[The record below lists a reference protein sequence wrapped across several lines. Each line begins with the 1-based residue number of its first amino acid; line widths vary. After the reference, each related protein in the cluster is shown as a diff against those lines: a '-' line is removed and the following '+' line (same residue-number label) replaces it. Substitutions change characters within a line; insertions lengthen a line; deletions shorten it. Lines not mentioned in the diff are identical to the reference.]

1 MINIELENKVTE
13 ALNNLGKINH
23 NNVPRDIDDL
33 ISDFYSTRTKIF
45 KNITSADMSPELMER
60 IINKLSY
67 TTEILSEI
75 DDDYIK
81 GMMNINLLISDFDRL
96 DNSNFMYPVSSMGY
110 LNIIGGY
117 VGPGKSTV
125 GNTKHYSGMKSG
137 EMSSSGKVRILPDF
151 FDKSPDPAVTE
162 ALIRG
167 VKSGISYITTKD
179 EPPSQPEGRL
189 QRFYDPAV
197 YESIITEASK
207 NTERSERSD
216 AILKMYERIIEQ
228 PDTVNGLDEIRKYI
242 IDDARFL
249 KELENDIIESFDVTH
264 TSQKSNTV
272 SRNGILHLK
281 KLVKR
286 PKGRK

>member
-33 ISDFYSTRTKIF
+33 ISDFYSTRTTIF
-45 KNITSADMSPELMER
+45 KNITSADVSPELMER
-60 IINKLSY
+60 IMNKLSC
-67 TTEILSEI
+67 TKEILSEI

-81 GMMNINLLISDFDRL
+81 GMMNINLLISDF
-96 DNSNFMYPVSSMGY
+96 MYPVSSMGH

-151 FDKSPDPAVTE
+151 FTKSPNPAVME

-167 VKSGISYITTKD
+167 VNSGISYITTKD
-179 EPPSQPEGRL
+179 EP
-189 QRFYDPAV
+189 F
-197 YESIITEASK
+197 
-207 NTERSERSD
+207 
-216 AILKMYERIIEQ
+216 
-228 PDTVNGLDEIRKYI
+228 

-249 KELENDIIESFDVTH
+249 KELENDIIESFNA
-264 TSQKSNTV
+264 TSVLQKSNTI
-272 SRNGILHLK
+272 SRNGIVHLK

>member
-1 MINIELENKVTE
+1 MINTELENKVTE

-81 GMMNINLLISDFDRL
+81 GMMRINLLISD
-96 DNSNFMYPVSSMGY
+96 FMYPVSSMGH

-117 VGPGKSTV
+117 VGPGKSTA
-125 GNTKHYSGMKSG
+125 GNEKHYSGMKSG

-151 FDKSPDPAVTE
+151 FAKSPDPAVTE

-179 EPPSQPEGRL
+179 EP
-189 QRFYDPAV
+189 F
-197 YESIITEASK
+197 
-207 NTERSERSD
+207 
-216 AILKMYERIIEQ
+216 
-228 PDTVNGLDEIRKYI
+228 

-249 KELENDIIESFDVTH
+249 KELENDIIESFNA
-264 TSQKSNTV
+264 TSVLQKSNTV
-272 SRNGILHLK
+272 SRNGTVYNNKHLK

>member
-33 ISDFYSTRTKIF
+33 ISDFYSTRTTIF
-45 KNITSADMSPELMER
+45 KNITSMDMSPELMER
-60 IINKLSY
+60 IINKLSC
-67 TTEILSEI
+67 TKEILSEI
-75 DDDYIK
+75 DDDYLK
-81 GMMNINLLISDFDRL
+81 GIMTINLLISDFDRL
-96 DNSNFMYPVSSMGY
+96 DNSNFMCPISSVGHV
-110 LNIIGGY
+110 NIIGGY

-151 FDKSPDPAVTE
+151 FTKSPNPAVME

-167 VKSGISYITTKD
+167 VKSGICITPKD
-179 EPPSQPEGRL
+179 EPPMSQ
-189 QRFYDPAV
+189 
-197 YESIITEASK
+197 
-207 NTERSERSD
+207 
-216 AILKMYERIIEQ
+216 Q
-228 PDTVNGLDEIRKYI
+228 PVRKHI

-249 KELENDIIESFDVTH
+249 KELKNDIIESFDVTH
-264 TSQKSNTV
+264 TLQKRNTV
-272 SRNGILHLK
+272 SHNGILHLK

>member
-1 MINIELENKVTE
+1 MINVELENKVTE

-67 TTEILSEI
+67 TKEILSEI

-81 GMMNINLLISDFDRL
+81 GMMRINLLISD
-96 DNSNFMYPVSSMGY
+96 FMYPVSSMGH

-117 VGPGKSTV
+117 VGPGKSTA
-125 GNTKHYSGMKSG
+125 GNEKHYSGMKSG

-151 FDKSPDPAVTE
+151 FAKSPDPAVTE

-179 EPPSQPEGRL
+179 EP
-189 QRFYDPAV
+189 F
-197 YESIITEASK
+197 
-207 NTERSERSD
+207 
-216 AILKMYERIIEQ
+216 
-228 PDTVNGLDEIRKYI
+228 

-264 TSQKSNTV
+264 TLQKSDTV

>member
-1 MINIELENKVTE
+1 MINVELENKVTE
-13 ALNNLGKINH
+13 ALNNLGKIVH

-33 ISDFYSTRTKIF
+33 ISDFYSTRTAIF
-45 KNITSADMSPELMER
+45 KNIASADMSPELMER
-60 IINKLSY
+60 IMNKLSC
-67 TTEILSEI
+67 TKEILSEI
-75 DDDYIK
+75 DDDYLK
-81 GMMNINLLISDFDRL
+81 GIMTINLLISDFDRL
-96 DNSNFMYPVSSMGY
+96 DNSNFMYPVSSMGH

-151 FDKSPDPAVTE
+151 FTKSP
-162 ALIRG
+162 
-167 VKSGISYITTKD
+167 
-179 EPPSQPEGRL
+179 
-189 QRFYDPAV
+189 DPAV

-207 NTERSERSD
+207 NTERTERSD

-228 PDTVNGLDEIRKYI
+228 TMDT
-242 IDDARFL
+242 DDARFL

>member
-1 MINIELENKVTE
+1 MINVELENKVTE
-13 ALNNLGKINH
+13 ALNNLGKIVH

-33 ISDFYSTRTKIF
+33 ISDFYSMRTAIF
-45 KNITSADMSPELMER
+45 KNIASTDVSPELMER
-60 IINKLSY
+60 IMNKLSC
-67 TTEILSEI
+67 TKEILSEI

-81 GMMNINLLISDFDRL
+81 GMMRINLLISD
-96 DNSNFMYPVSSMGY
+96 FMYPVSSMGH

-117 VGPGKSTV
+117 VGPGKSTA
-125 GNTKHYSGMKSG
+125 GNEKHYSGMKSG

-151 FDKSPDPAVTE
+151 FAKSP
-162 ALIRG
+162 
-167 VKSGISYITTKD
+167 
-179 EPPSQPEGRL
+179 
-189 QRFYDPAV
+189 DPAV

-207 NTERSERSD
+207 NTERTERSD

-228 PDTVNGLDEIRKYI
+228 KMDTE
-242 IDDARFL
+242 DARFL

>member
-13 ALNNLGKINH
+13 ALNNLGKIVH

-33 ISDFYSTRTKIF
+33 ISDFYSMRTAIF
-45 KNITSADMSPELMER
+45 KNIASTDVSPELMER
-60 IINKLSY
+60 IMNKLSC
-67 TTEILSEI
+67 TKEILSEI

-81 GMMNINLLISDFDRL
+81 GMMNINLLISDF
-96 DNSNFMYPVSSMGY
+96 MYPVSSMGH

-151 FDKSPDPAVTE
+151 FTKSPNPAVME

-167 VKSGISYITTKD
+167 VKSGISYITPKD
-179 EPPSQPEGRL
+179 ESSSFQQPEGRL

-207 NTERSERSD
+207 NTERTERSD
-216 AILKMYERIIEQ
+216 TILKMYERIIEQ
-228 PDTVNGLDEIRKYI
+228 TMDT
-242 IDDARFL
+242 DDARFL
-249 KELENDIIESFDVTH
+249 KELENDIIESFNA
-264 TSQKSNTV
+264 TSVLQKSNTV
-272 SRNGILHLK
+272 SRNGTVYNDKHLK

>member
-13 ALNNLGKINH
+13 ALNNLGKIVH

-96 DNSNFMYPVSSMGY
+96 DNSNFMYPLSSMGH

-151 FDKSPDPAVTE
+151 FDKSPDPAVTA

-167 VKSGISYITTKD
+167 VKSGISYVTTKD

-228 PDTVNGLDEIRKYI
+228 TMDTSDPR
-242 IDDARFL
+242 IDDAKFL
-249 KELENDIIESFDVTH
+249 KELENDIIESCDVCV

>member
-33 ISDFYSTRTKIF
+33 ISDFYSTRTTIF
-45 KNITSADMSPELMER
+45 KNITSMDMSPELMER
-60 IINKLSY
+60 IINKLSC
-67 TTEILSEI
+67 TKEILSEI
-75 DDDYIK
+75 DDDYLK
-81 GMMNINLLISDFDRL
+81 GIMTINLLISDFDRL
-96 DNSNFMYPVSSMGY
+96 DNSNFMCPVSSMGHV
-110 LNIIGGY
+110 NIIGGY

-151 FDKSPDPAVTE
+151 FTKSPDPAVME

-167 VKSGISYITTKD
+167 VKSGISYITPKD
-179 EPPSQPEGRL
+179 EPPMFQQP
-189 QRFYDPAV
+189 V
-197 YESIITEASK
+197 
-207 NTERSERSD
+207 
-216 AILKMYERIIEQ
+216 
-228 PDTVNGLDEIRKYI
+228 RKY
-242 IDDARFL
+242 
-249 KELENDIIESFDVTH
+249 IIESFDVAH
-264 TSQKSNTV
+264 TLQKSNTV

>member
-1 MINIELENKVTE
+1 MINVELENKVTE

-45 KNITSADMSPELMER
+45 KNITSADISTELMER
-60 IINKLSY
+60 IMNKLSC
-67 TTEILSEI
+67 TKEILSEI

-81 GMMNINLLISDFDRL
+81 GMMRINLLISD
-96 DNSNFMYPVSSMGY
+96 FMYPVSSMGH

-117 VGPGKSTV
+117 VGPGKSTA
-125 GNTKHYSGMKSG
+125 GNEKHYSGMKSG

-151 FDKSPDPAVTE
+151 FAKSPDPAVTE

-179 EPPSQPEGRL
+179 EP
-189 QRFYDPAV
+189 F
-197 YESIITEASK
+197 
-207 NTERSERSD
+207 
-216 AILKMYERIIEQ
+216 
-228 PDTVNGLDEIRKYI
+228 

-249 KELENDIIESFDVTH
+249 KELENDIIESFNA
-264 TSQKSNTV
+264 TSVLQKSNTV
-272 SRNGILHLK
+272 SRNGTVYNNKHLK
-281 KLVKR
+281 KLDKR

>member
-1 MINIELENKVTE
+1 MINVELENKVTE

-33 ISDFYSTRTKIF
+33 ISDFYSMRTAIF
-45 KNITSADMSPELMER
+45 KNIASTDVSPELMER
-60 IINKLSY
+60 IMNKLSC
-67 TTEILSEI
+67 TKEILSEI

-81 GMMNINLLISDFDRL
+81 GMMNINLLISDF
-96 DNSNFMYPVSSMGY
+96 MYPVSSMGH

-117 VGPGKSTV
+117 AGPGKSTV

-151 FDKSPDPAVTE
+151 FTKSPNPAVME

-179 EPPSQPEGRL
+179 EPSSFQQPEGRL

-207 NTERSERSD
+207 NTERTERSD

-228 PDTVNGLDEIRKYI
+228 TMDT
-242 IDDARFL
+242 DDARFL
-249 KELENDIIESFDVTH
+249 KELENDIIESFDVAH
-264 TSQKSNTV
+264 TLQKSNTV
-272 SRNGILHLK
+272 SRNGTVYNNKHLK

>member
-45 KNITSADMSPELMER
+45 KNITSADVSPELMER
-60 IINKLSY
+60 IINKLSC
-67 TTEILSEI
+67 TKEILSEI

-81 GMMNINLLISDFDRL
+81 GMMNINLLISDF
-96 DNSNFMYPVSSMGY
+96 MYPVSSMGH

-151 FDKSPDPAVTE
+151 FTKSPNPAVME

-167 VKSGISYITTKD
+167 VNSGISYITTKD
-179 EPPSQPEGRL
+179 EP
-189 QRFYDPAV
+189 F
-197 YESIITEASK
+197 
-207 NTERSERSD
+207 
-216 AILKMYERIIEQ
+216 
-228 PDTVNGLDEIRKYI
+228 

-249 KELENDIIESFDVTH
+249 KELENDIIESFNA
-264 TSQKSNTV
+264 TSVLQKSNTI

>member
-1 MINIELENKVTE
+1 MINTELENKVTE

-45 KNITSADMSPELMER
+45 KNITSADISTELMER
-60 IINKLSY
+60 IMNKLSC
-67 TTEILSEI
+67 TKEILSEI

-81 GMMNINLLISDFDRL
+81 GMMRINLLISD
-96 DNSNFMYPVSSMGY
+96 FMYPVSSMGH

-117 VGPGKSTV
+117 VGPGKSTA
-125 GNTKHYSGMKSG
+125 GNEKHYSGMKSG

-151 FDKSPDPAVTE
+151 FAKSPDPAVTE

-167 VKSGISYITTKD
+167 VKSGISHITPKD

-207 NTERSERSD
+207 NTERTERSD

-228 PDTVNGLDEIRKYI
+228 TMDT
-242 IDDARFL
+242 DDARFL

-264 TSQKSNTV
+264 ILQKSNTV

-286 PKGRK
+286 PTGRK

>member
-1 MINIELENKVTE
+1 MINVELENKVTE
-13 ALNNLGKINH
+13 ALNNLGKIVH

-33 ISDFYSTRTKIF
+33 ISDFYSIQSTIF

-60 IINKLSY
+60 IINKFSY

-81 GMMNINLLISDFDRL
+81 GMMRINLLISD
-96 DNSNFMYPVSSMGY
+96 FMYPVSSMGH

-117 VGPGKSTV
+117 VGPGKSTA
-125 GNTKHYSGMKSG
+125 GNEKHYSGMKSG

-151 FDKSPDPAVTE
+151 FAKSPDPAVTE

-179 EPPSQPEGRL
+179 EP
-189 QRFYDPAV
+189 F
-197 YESIITEASK
+197 
-207 NTERSERSD
+207 
-216 AILKMYERIIEQ
+216 
-228 PDTVNGLDEIRKYI
+228 

-249 KELENDIIESFDVTH
+249 KELENDIIESFNA
-264 TSQKSNTV
+264 TSVLQKSNTV
-272 SRNGILHLK
+272 SRNGTVYNNKHLK